1 VVEYKPNEGKYHH
14 RSIVPAKTKAEM
26 KIGREKK
33 QANRLSDQRKKKG
46 GRARHHKFII
56 PYCKKTGRPCIVL
69 IDCPGSSL
77 LVAFHNNV
85 RIRDKIE

>member
-46 GRARHHKFII
+46 GGHGII
-56 PYCKKTGRPCIVL
+56 N
-69 IDCPGSSL
+69 S
-77 LVAFHNNV
+77 
-85 RIRDKIE
+85 